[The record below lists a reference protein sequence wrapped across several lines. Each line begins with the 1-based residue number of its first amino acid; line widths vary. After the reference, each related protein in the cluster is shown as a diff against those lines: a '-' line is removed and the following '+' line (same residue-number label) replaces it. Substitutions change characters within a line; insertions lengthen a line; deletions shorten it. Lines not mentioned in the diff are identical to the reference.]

1 MCGAR
6 PGVQQTEIVVDLR
19 DGADRRPRVAVG
31 RLLVDG
37 HRRRETFDEVDV
49 GLVHLT
55 EELARVRRQRLDI
68 ASLALGEDRVERQTR
83 LARARQPGE
92 HDQAVAGQIEIDP
105 SQIVLTGTPHDKAI
119 RHSKSLHC
127 STAEDAHERWAS
139 GRAMVSRGTDTFCG
153 TDSRPAT
160 HLPVFDGSL
169 PIMTEQP
176 MVIEDSYT
184 GHVSP
189 GSAPQRRTVPGAT
202 ITKMSVG
209 P

>member
-1 MCGAR
+1 MLSWSNRSTNSPCGYARRERAPGSGCLPPCRGPGRRSAAASAARSARHTPGSGRCR
-6 PGVQQTEIVVDLR
+6 PGVQQTEVVVDLR

-37 HRRRETFDEVDV
+37 HRRRQTFDEVDV

-127 STAEDAHERWAS
+127 STTEDAHER
-139 GRAMVSRGTDTFCG
+139 
-153 TDSRPAT
+153 
-160 HLPVFDGSL
+160 
-169 PIMTEQP
+169 
-176 MVIEDSYT
+176 
-184 GHVSP
+184 
-189 GSAPQRRTVPGAT
+189 
-202 ITKMSVG
+202 
-209 P
+209 